1 MKNFKKGIITALA
14 SLMMLAGCGS
24 SSAASAAASTS
35 AAETTPA
42 ESTAAATET
51 TTAIVDDSAPVN
63 VRVTAMIGPTAMGM
77 VHMMD
82 QVDKGEITSENYSF
96 ELLSAV
102 DKIAPKVAKG
112 EADII
117 AVPANLGAVL
127 YNNTDK
133 SVQALAVNTLGVLYI
148 CETGEAV
155 NSVADLKG
163 RTIYA
168 SGKGASPEYALDYI
182 LSENGIDPETDV
194 TIEWQSEHAECVAAL
209 ANDPEGIALLPQ
221 PFVTA
226 AQAKNDKIRVALDLT
241 EEWDKVQEN
250 KEDKSSLVTGIL
262 IVRKAFAEEHPEAVE
277 DFMNHYAESVAFA
290 NDNVDEAAAL
300 IGGYDIIAE
309 PVAKKALPYC
319 NIVDITGTD
328 MKTALSGYLSVLYNA
343 NPKSVGGALPEDD
356 FYYGAQ

>member
-1 MKNFKKGIITALA
+1 MKNFRKGIITALA
-14 SLMMLAGCGS
+14 SLMMLSGCAG
-24 SSAASAAASTS
+24 SSAASAAAST
-35 AAETTPA
+35 AAV
-42 ESTAAATET
+42 ESTAAATPEET
-51 TTAIVDDSAPVN
+51 TTAIVDDAAPVD
-63 VRVTAMIGPTAMGM
+63 VRVTAMKGPTAMGM

-82 QVDKGEITSENYSF
+82 QVDKGEITSGNYSF

-102 DKIAPKVAKG
+102 DEIAPKVAKG

-148 CETGEAV
+148 CETGETV

-168 SGKGASPEYALDYI
+168 SGKGASPEYVLDYI
-182 LSENGIDPETDV
+182 LTENGIDPETDV

-226 AQAKNDKIRVALDLT
+226 AQAKNDKIRIALDLT
-241 EEWDKVQEN
+241 QEWDKVQEG
-250 KEDKSSLVTGIL
+250 KEDKSSLITGIL

-277 DFMNHYAESVAFA
+277 DFMSHYAESVAFT
-290 NDNVDEAAAL
+290 NDHVDEAAAL

-319 NIVDITGTD
+319 SIVDITGTD
-328 MKTALSGYLSVLYNA
+328 MKTALSGYLNVLYNA
-343 NPKSVGGALPEDD
+343 DPKSVGGALPEDD